1 AYKIIR
7 DFPNELMTL
16 LDTYDEIKLNQ
27 ERYKEFR
34 DKYNSHIKENVYSI
48 ETAALFIYLNKHGFN
63 GLFRVNSKGLF
74 NVPWN
79 KKEYVASYNKENILQ
94 VSYFLQTVKI
104 INEDF
109 VTSVQNAKKEDFV
122 FFDSPYAPL
131 NSTSFAAYDKSGFK
145 LEDHQ
150 RLAALF
156 KHLDTKGVYCM
167 LTNHNTKLINNLYKG
182 YHIEEV
188 NDRRSINS
196 DASKRTGKE
205 LIITNYKG
213 MNNRMEKNLF
223 FKNDGVSLYLGD
235 SFELLKKMQQKSV
248 DMIFADPP
256 YFLSSGGITNSGG
269 RMVSVNKGDWDKRL
283 TVEDK
288 HLFNREW

>member
-1 AYKIIR
+1 MIKRRFYMSIELIGKNNNTISATILPFVKWAGGKRQLLKKILSKVPSEFSTYYEPFVGGGAVLFGLQQKNSVINDINSHLMHAYKIIR
-7 DFPNELMTL
+7 ASPNELMTL
-16 LDTYDEIKLNQ
+16 LDTYDEIKLSQ
-27 ERYKEFR
+27 ELYKEFR
-34 DKYNSHIKENVYSI
+34 DKYNSHIKENVYNI

-79 KKEYVASYNKENILQ
+79 KKEYVASYSKENILQ
-94 VSYFLQTVKI
+94 VSHFLQTVKI
-104 INEDF
+104 TNEDF
-109 VTSVQNAKKEDFV
+109 VASVQNAEKEDFV

-156 KHLDTKGVYCM
+156 KLLDTKGVYCM
-167 LTNHNTKLINNLYKG
+167 LTNHNTELINNLYQG

-188 NDRRSINS
+188 NVRRSINS

-205 LIITNYKG
+205 LIITNY
-213 MNNRMEKNLF
+213 
-223 FKNDGVSLYLGD
+223 
-235 SFELLKKMQQKSV
+235 
-248 DMIFADPP
+248 
-256 YFLSSGGITNSGG
+256 
-269 RMVSVNKGDWDKRL
+269 
-283 TVEDK
+283 
-288 HLFNREW
+288 